1 MVTHPGPASVR
12 LSRAIAEAIEVQARG
27 ESPLEACGLIAGSAP
42 ADEGGLA
49 LRYVPCR
56 NSAASADRYTIHED
70 DMLRV
75 TIETDDADEA
85 IWGIVHSHVTLPAV
99 PSRTDIRQATF
110 PDALYLLI
118 SLAHE
123 PALRAW
129 RIVEGA
135 IHEVALE
142 VA

>member
-1 MVTHPGPASVR
+1 MVTHPGPESAH
-12 LSRAIAEAIEVQARG
+12 LPRAIAEAIEVQARG

-75 TIETDDADEA
+75 TI
-85 IWGIVHSHVTLPAV
+85 LQPLLQPF
-99 PSRTDIRQATF
+99 PSDLRVKWVVFQIAHLGRFVRTVQ
-110 PDALYLLI
+110 
-118 SLAHE
+118 
-123 PALRAW
+123 
-129 RIVEGA
+129 
-135 IHEVALE
+135 
-142 VA
+142 